1 MVFEKTSDFMCKEKL
16 LVEILGLLSLLL
28 IFYLSRDSEANS
40 PERKIESGIGSVLL
54 VLDIRM
60 KVIVERITEHV
71 G

>member
-1 MVFEKTSDFMCKEKL
+1 MCRKTLSGDFRSFESPLDFLSFVTQKQIHQKE
-16 LVEILGLLSLLL
+16 
-28 IFYLSRDSEANS
+28 
-40 PERKIESGIGSVLL
+40 KIESGIGSVLL